1 MELKLRGK
9 EKEKEKVTKRGK
21 VFLSQKQTQSLK
33 MCLQLVEE
41 EVVEEPFCASEEL
54 RQEQP
59 AQPLLFQLRVCA
71 GICAGLVARGPPR
84 ALPAVQCNL

>member
-33 MCLQLVEE
+33 MCLQLAEE
-41 EVVEEPFCASEEL
+41 EVEEPFCAS
-54 RQEQP
+54 
-59 AQPLLFQLRVCA
+59 
-71 GICAGLVARGPPR
+71 
-84 ALPAVQCNL
+84 